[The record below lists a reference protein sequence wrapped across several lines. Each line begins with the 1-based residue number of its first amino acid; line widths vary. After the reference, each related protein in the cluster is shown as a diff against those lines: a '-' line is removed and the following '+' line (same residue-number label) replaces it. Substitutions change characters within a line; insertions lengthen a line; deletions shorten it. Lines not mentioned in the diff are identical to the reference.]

1 MFVSLHYEDAVLV
14 SFSDNPIVLHSYFTK
29 FLGLQSAKR
38 LLQLEC
44 MCHISDFLQL
54 TLQNDRTE
62 S

>member
-38 LLQLEC
+38 LIR
-44 MCHISDFLQL
+44 MHVPYFRFLAANL
-54 TLQNDRTE
+54 TE
-62 S
+62 

>member
-38 LLQLEC
+38 LL
-44 MCHISDFLQL
+44 
-54 TLQNDRTE
+54 
-62 S
+62 